1 MAVQYV
7 NTKAEFDNI
16 LSTFDGVVLADFFAT
31 WCGPCKMLSPILDEL
46 AEEVDPTKVKILK
59 IDIDEAQELAQEYGV
74 MSVPTVFVGTN
85 HEIKEGF
92 LGANPKIFYKEKIE
106 QYSTPTAETA
116 CESASEG
123 TCKSTAETAC
133 KSAPEATCNSACESA
148 N

>member
-46 AEEVDPTKVKILK
+46 AEEGKTIVKILK

-106 QYSTPTAETA
+106 QYSTPAPKTA
-116 CESASEG
+116 CESE
-123 TCKSTAETAC
+123 
-133 KSAPEATCNSACESA
+133 N
-148 N
+148 

>member
-16 LSTFDGVVLADFFAT
+16 LSTFDGVVLVDFFAT

-59 IDIDEAQELAQEYGV
+59 IDIDEAQDLAQEYGI
-74 MSVPTVFVGTN
+74 MSVPTVFVGVN

-106 QYSTPTAETA
+106 QYSTPAAETA

>member
-59 IDIDEAQELAQEYGV
+59 IDIDEAQELAREYGI
-74 MSVPTVFVGTN
+74 MSVPTVFVGAN

-106 QYSTPTAETA
+106 QYSAPAPKTA
-116 CESASEG
+116 CECGSASEG
-123 TCKSTAETAC
+123 
-133 KSAPEATCNSACESA
+133 TCNSACESA

>member
-7 NTKAEFDNI
+7 NTKAEFDKI
-16 LSTFDGVVLADFFAT
+16 LSTFDGVVLADFFAS
-31 WCGPCKMLSPILDEL
+31 WCGHCNLLSPMLDEVS
-46 AEEVDPTKVKILK
+46 EEVDPTKVMILK

-106 QYSTPTAETA
+106 QYSA
-116 CESASEG
+116 
-123 TCKSTAETAC
+123 
-133 KSAPEATCNSACESA
+133 
-148 N
+148 

>member
-16 LSTFDGVVLADFFAT
+16 LSTFDGVVLVDFFAT

-59 IDIDEAQELAQEYGV
+59 IDIDEAQDLAQEYGI
-74 MSVPTVFVGTN
+74 MSVPTVFVGAN

-106 QYSTPTAETA
+106 QYSTPAAETA
-116 CESASEG
+116 CKSASEG
-123 TCKSTAETAC
+123 TCESTTETAC

>member
-1 MAVQYV
+1 MTVQYV

-59 IDIDEAQELAQEYGV
+59 IDIDEAQELAQ
-74 MSVPTVFVGTN
+74 GTN

-106 QYSTPTAETA
+106 QYSTPAPKTA

-123 TCKSTAETAC
+123 TC
-133 KSAPEATCNSACESA
+133 NSACESA

>member
-74 MSVPTVFVGTN
+74 LSVPTVFVGTN

-106 QYSTPTAETA
+106 QYSTPAPKTA

-123 TCKSTAETAC
+123 TC
-133 KSAPEATCNSACESA
+133 NSACESE